1 MAYNSMVKLKNIS
14 LTEKTKTKKTICCMI
29 PINEISIKGKSR
41 LQKVDYQLSKV
52 GDGNRK

>member
-1 MAYNSMVKLKNIS
+1 MA
-14 LTEKTKTKKTICCMI
+14 

-41 LQKVDYQLSKV
+41 IQKVGYQLSKV

>member
-1 MAYNSMVKLKNIS
+1 MAYNNMVKLKNIS

>member
-1 MAYNSMVKLKNIS
+1 MAYNNMVKLKNIS
-14 LTEKTKTKKTICCMI
+14 LTKKKKTKKTICCMT

-41 LQKVDYQLSKV
+41 IQKVDHQLSKV